1 MTLCVSVSY
10 IWVEFRKYYLFIL
23 ITNVF
28 YQIQNRSCRQLML
41 QTSKFQN
48 FEEQA
53 VRLSI
58 TEEEVLHTIVACS
71 FF

>member
-1 MTLCVSVSY
+1 
-10 IWVEFRKYYLFIL
+10 
-23 ITNVF
+23 
-28 YQIQNRSCRQLML
+28 ML
-41 QTSKFQN
+41 QTSKFKN
-48 FEEQA
+48 FEEQD

>member
-1 MTLCVSVSY
+1 
-10 IWVEFRKYYLFIL
+10 
-23 ITNVF
+23 
-28 YQIQNRSCRQLML
+28 ML

-58 TEEEVLHTIVACS
+58 TEEGVLHTIVACL
-71 FF
+71 FFQSLYLSGLNKNGAFGYHQFFKDRIS

>member
-1 MTLCVSVSY
+1 
-10 IWVEFRKYYLFIL
+10 
-23 ITNVF
+23 
-28 YQIQNRSCRQLML
+28 ML

-58 TEEEVLHTIVACS
+58 TEEEVLHTIVACL
-71 FF
+71 FFQSQTTLSGLNKNGAFGYHKFFKDRISLCDLNLLGPV

>member
-1 MTLCVSVSY
+1 MCECEQYL
-10 IWVEFRKYYLFIL
+10 IEFRKYYLFKL

-28 YQIQNRSCRQLML
+28 YQIQNRLCRQLML
-41 QTSKFQN
+41 QTTKFQN

-58 TEEEVLHTIVACS
+58 TEEEVLLLL
-71 FF
+71 

>member
-1 MTLCVSVSY
+1 MTLCVSY
-10 IWVEFRKYYLFIL
+10 IWIEFRKYYLFKL

-28 YQIQNRSCRQLML
+28 YQIQNRSCRQLMM